1 MKLTDLLKRAEN
13 LVRDNS
19 STILTSFGVSGALT
33 TAYLAAKAG
42 YQSVEIIEREK
53 TRFRNGEIAFS
64 TPDNLFTK
72 RETVKLLW
80 KLYIPTAV
88 SGALTITC
96 IVAGARL
103 SNKKTAAAY
112 SLLTISEKAYTEY
125 REKVIEQLGER
136 KEQAIRDEIAQD
148 RVKETSGQGII
159 IVGSGGVLCF
169 ESHTGRY
176 FNSDME
182 TLRKAQNTI
191 NAQLISQNEANLN
204 DFYYLIQ
211 LPHTSY
217 SSCAGWTSDRMMEL
231 RFSTVMSEDGRPCIS
246 FDYNYLNPL

>member
-33 TAYLAAKAG
+33 TAYLAGKASFEAVEVIRRAEEAGTLSASLG
-42 YQSVEIIEREK
+42 YKHDRLK
-53 TRFRNGEIAFS
+53 AR
-64 TPDNLFTK
+64 TK
-72 RETVKLLW
+72 VVW

-112 SLLTISEKAYTEY
+112 SLLTVSEKAFSEY
-125 REKVIEQLGER
+125 REKVVEQLGDR

-148 RVKETSGQGII
+148 RVKENSPQGLVII
-159 IVGSGGVLCF
+159 GAGGVLCF

-217 SSCAGWTSDRMMEL
+217 SSCTGWTSDRMMEL